1 MRTRTVQKLR
11 FVSTLTIFGFY
22 TGVEFIVRLYL
33 SLFYRPQ
40 CGLFVTLQGE
50 ESAQQVFRSFAEVIV
65 SYIAIES
72 LHSWREVSSGSSYV
86 TILNHVP

>member
-1 MRTRTVQKLR
+1 MVDL
-11 FVSTLTIFGFY
+11 
-22 TGVEFIVRLYL
+22 IVRLYL

-40 CGLFVTLQGE
+40 CDLFLTLQGK
-50 ESAQQVFRSFAEVIV
+50 ESAQQVFKPFSDMIIL
-65 SYIAIES
+65 YIPVES